1 MIVLAVD
8 TSTACTSVAI
18 ADATSVRAHVEHIGS
33 RDHGAFLAPAI
44 ADCLAQ
50 ADLGVGDL
58 EGVAVG
64 IGPGL
69 YTGLRVGMATASALA
84 HARGI
89 PIVGLSGLDVLAHAG
104 LDLASP
110 TASRM
115 DADAEVIATVD
126 ARRGQVFW
134 ARYGRC
140 VDGSRARLEGPLVT
154 GLDELERTVAGRR
167 AAGGAARTRVV
178 LVGEVGAGEVTYPD
192 ARDLLRLA
200 RPRLLVGGDTEA
212 GLEPLYLRDADVR
225 IGWAERGGGRGG
237 SVDVAS

>member
-18 ADATSVRAHVEHIGS
+18 ADATSVRAHLEHVGS

-44 ADCLAQ
+44 AECLAQ
-50 ADLGVGDL
+50 AGLGVGDL

-69 YTGLRVGMATASALA
+69 YTGLRVGMATAAALA
-84 HARGI
+84 QARGI
-89 PIVGLSGLDVLAHAG
+89 PIVGVSGLDALAHALNG
-104 LDLASP
+104 PASADP
-110 TASRM
+110 
-115 DADAEVIATVD
+115 DAEVIATVD

-140 VDGSRARLEGPLVT
+140 VDGTRARLEGPRVSSN
-154 GLDELERTVAGRR
+154 DELQRILAGRS
-167 AAGGAARTRVV
+167 AADEAPGAHVV
-178 LVGEVGAGEVTYPD
+178 LVGEVGAVEVTYPD

-200 RPRLLVGGDTEA
+200 RPQLHAGGHPA
-212 GLEPLYLRDADVR
+212 AALEPLYLRDADVR

-237 SVDVAS
+237 DADVAS

>member
-1 MIVLAVD
+1 MILLGVD

-18 ADATSVRAHVEHIGS
+18 ADATEVRAHVEHVGS

-50 ADLGVGDL
+50 AGLGVADL

-64 IGPGL
+64 VGPGL

-84 HARGI
+84 AARGL
-89 PIVGLSGLDVLAHAG
+89 PIVGISGLDVLAHAG
-104 LDLASP
+104 LGPALAHP
-110 TASRM
+110 
-115 DADAEVIATVD
+115 DAEIIATID

-134 ARYGRC
+134 ARYGASI
-140 VDGSRARLEGPLVT
+140 DGTRARLEPPRVSGH
-154 GLDELERTVAGRR
+154 DELERTVAALT
-167 AAGGAARTRVV
+167 AAGDAAGTRVV
-178 LVGEVGAGEVTYPD
+178 LVGEVGATEVRHPD

-200 RPRLLVGGDTEA
+200 RPRLLAGGGSAAE
-212 GLEPLYLRDADVR
+212 LEPLYLRDADVR

-237 SVDVAS
+237 TVEVTS